1 MARDLLLYLNAI
13 NTNYNHIKEVLACFN
28 HLEELLYYKGDL
40 REFKIS
46 SATKKRLSK
55 AYHSFNLEKYKEDLW
70 KAGVRVTYFFE
81 ENFPKNLKYIP
92 DFPYLLYYKGNLN
105 EVFNYSISIIGAR
118 KCTNYGQ
125 WAAESIASDL
135 SSLGI
140 PIASG
145 LALGI
150 DRISH
155 DTALDRDNYTVAVLG
170 TGIDIEY
177 PASNRKTY
185 QRMYNS
191 EKSLIISEYPLGTR
205 ANRYTFPWRNRIIS
219 GIGKGLVVIEAK
231 KQSGTL
237 ITANFALEQGKEVFA
252 VPGNINSLY
261 STGTNELIRDGAKIV
276 LGIEDILVELPDLKG
291 LLKEVKEKDISH
303 LGHDQQRVLKSLQEY
318 PKSVDELAFELDFEI
333 SKLMMIITELEILGH
348 IKEMGTKFTIH

>member
-1 MARDLLLYLNAI
+1 M
-13 NTNYNHIKEVLACFN
+13 
-28 HLEELLYYKGDL
+28 
-40 REFKIS
+40 
-46 SATKKRLSK
+46 
-55 AYHSFNLEKYKEDLW
+55 
-70 KAGVRVTYFFE
+70 
-81 ENFPKNLKYIP
+81 
-92 DFPYLLYYKGNLN
+92 
-105 EVFNYSISIIGAR
+105 
-118 KCTNYGQ
+118 
-125 WAAESIASDL
+125 
-135 SSLGI
+135 GI

-155 DTALDRDNYTVAVLG
+155 DAALDRDNYTVAVLG

-185 QRMYNS
+185 QRMHNS
-191 EKSLIISEYPLGTR
+191 EKSLIVSEYPLGTR

-237 ITANFALEQGKEVFA
+237 ITANFALDQGKEVFA

-261 STGTNELIRDGAKIV
+261 SIGTNELIRDGAKMV
-276 LGIEDILVELPDLKG
+276 LDIEDILVELPELKEI
-291 LLKEVKEKDISH
+291 LKEVKEEDISH
-303 LGHDQQRVLKSLQEY
+303 LNRDQKRVLKSLQEY

-333 SKLMMIITELEILGH
+333 SKMMMILTELEIFGY
-348 IKEMGTKFTIH
+348 IKDMGMKFTIH